1 MTLPWFSYTLRVGV
15 TYSPGFLAPRAAYT
29 RFSEGLPE
37 KVLNLSRS
45 SQFLGT
51 LVASLCLANVGL
63 LAPVLA
69 ATDGLSGTAW
79 RLVQFQVGS
88 GQILGRD
95 DVSSFTVEFRA
106 DSTVAVLLDCHR
118 GRGTWVSRSPAKLE
132 LGPLALTRA
141 TCPQTPLSD
150 QIKKQWTFIRSY
162 VLRDTH
168 LFLSADG
175 GTYEFEP
182 ANSEAGRS
190 IPASW
195 LDESKPASWNTLG
208 AAIPSAP
215 KMEKMVDPRCE
226 THTRVPESEAD
237 KQLTDLGWELIG
249 GYQGGWGIL
258 VIQGAAGYDG
268 MCRPRAYQDFV
279 FLRGVFAGTLSPST
293 MDARG
298 DGALNRVTLQDGRR
312 LVAEYAR
319 YTAADAL
326 CCPSRITNVVFEI
339 ASDQA
344 VVRPV
349 SLSTSSER

>member
-1 MTLPWFSYTLRVGV
+1 LRVGV
-15 TYSPGFLAPRAAYT
+15 TYSPGFLARRAAYT

-37 KVLNLSRS
+37 KVMNLSRS

-51 LVASLCLANVGL
+51 LVAALCLANVGL

-79 RLVQFQVGS
+79 RLVQFQGGS

-95 DVSSFTVEFRA
+95 DGSSFTVEFRA
-106 DSTVAVLLDCHR
+106 DSTVAVLLDCRR
-118 GRGTWVSRSPAKLE
+118 GRGTWVSRSTAKLE

-168 LFLSADG
+168 LLLSADG

-182 ANSEAGRS
+182 ANSGAGRS

-195 LDESKPASWNTLG
+195 LDESKPASWNTQG

-215 KMEKMVDPRCE
+215 KMEKMVDLRCE

-237 KQLTDLGWELIG
+237 KQLTDLGWDLIG

-298 DGALNRVTLQDGRR
+298 DGALNRVTLQEGRR